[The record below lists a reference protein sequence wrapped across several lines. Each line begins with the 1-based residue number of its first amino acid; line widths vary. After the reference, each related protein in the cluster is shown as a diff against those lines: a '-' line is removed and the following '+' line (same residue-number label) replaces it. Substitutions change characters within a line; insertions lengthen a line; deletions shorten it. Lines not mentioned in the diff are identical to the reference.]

1 LRTVLA
7 GMTLTLDELC
17 ADFSGITDVVR
28 LHIQNAV
35 HKVYVALGEEFTEVV
50 HFSLSEAYRQV

>member
-1 LRTVLA
+1 
-7 GMTLTLDELC
+7 MTLTLDELC